1 MVLILQTI
9 NSRDV
14 TVQPEY
20 SSNKLCNWYQV
31 VYNEIIC
38 SCTCISLFDRY
49 NTMSFQY
56 IFNTKIPGLSN
67 GCGNGPESVW
77 NFKLFFSKWPPHLGR
92 KSAIVGF
99 HNRRP
104 IRRYMRRP
112 LRRKFSGGRRILRP
126 RYYVFDK
133 VIEDLVKVKRN
144 ILQWKRDL
152 LDKFFGKN
160 EPKRKPSSI
169 DRDSFY

>member
-1 MVLILQTI
+1 M
-9 NSRDV
+9 
-14 TVQPEY
+14 
-20 SSNKLCNWYQV
+20 
-31 VYNEIIC
+31 
-38 SCTCISLFDRY
+38 
-49 NTMSFQY
+49 
-56 IFNTKIPGLSN
+56 
-67 GCGNGPESVW
+67 
-77 NFKLFFSKWPPHLGR
+77 
-92 KSAIVGF
+92 IVGF